1 MSKLKKKGLG
11 RGLSALFGDEK
22 FEPKEKINFTSNT
35 KTLIGDLTRNPFQP
49 RQIFNEEKLE
59 ELSNSIK
66 KNGVIQP
73 IAVRP
78 DKSNEGKYQIVAG
91 ERRWLAAQKAG
102 LHEIP
107 IVILDLNDNE
117 SLEVAIVENIQ
128 RDDLNSIEEAKAYE
142 RLNKEFNY
150 DHEKIARFMSKSRSH
165 VSNTLRLLTLPSD
178 VRAMIEE
185 GLITAGQ
192 ARPLVGVANAT
203 NIAEQIVSKKLSSR
217 SVESLVRTNKGPQ
230 KAGQIRVDANVLE
243 EQRQMEENLGMKVD
257 IINKKNNSG
266 RLTIN
271 YKNLSNLNLF
281 QSFLS
286 SVSHITNI

>member
-1 MSKLKKKGLG
+1 MKKKKGLG
-11 RGLSALFGDEK
+11 RGLSALFGDDKSENNIK
-22 FEPKEKINFTSNT
+22 SKNVPSNT
-35 KTLIGDLTRNPFQP
+35 KVLIGDLTRNPYQP
-49 RQIFNEEKLE
+49 RQIFNEKKLQ
-59 ELSNSIK
+59 ELTNSIK

-73 IAVRP
+73 VAVRP

-107 IVILDLNDNE
+107 IIVLDLDDNE

-128 RDDLNSIEEAKAYE
+128 RDDLNVIEEAKAYE
-142 RLNKEFNY
+142 RLNKEFDY

-178 VRAMIEE
+178 VKAMIEE

-192 ARPLVGVANAT
+192 ARPLVGIANAT
-203 NIAEQIVSKKLSSR
+203 NIAEEIVSKKLSAR
-217 SVESLVRTNKGPQ
+217 SVENLVRGNKGPQ
-230 KAGQIRVDANVLE
+230 KVGQIRVDANVLE
-243 EQRQMEENLGMKVD
+243 EQRQMEENLGMRVD

-266 RLTIN
+266 KLTIN
-271 YKNLSNLNLF
+271 YKNLEQFELISKLLK
-281 QSFLS
+281 QR
-286 SVSHITNI
+286 

>member
-1 MSKLKKKGLG
+1 MKKRKGLG
-11 RGLSALFGDEK
+11 RGLSALFGDDK
-22 FEPKEKINFTSNT
+22 SDNKPKT
-35 KTLIGDLTRNPFQP
+35 KNIESSTKALIGDLTRNPYQP

-59 ELSNSIK
+59 ELANSIK

-78 DKSNEGKYQIVAG
+78 DNSKEGKYQIVAG

-107 IVILDLNDNE
+107 IVILDLDDNE

-128 RDDLNSIEEAKAYE
+128 RDDLNPIEEAKAYE
-142 RLNKEFNY
+142 RLSKEFNY

-203 NIAEQIVSKKLSSR
+203 NIAEQIVSKKLSAR

-271 YKNLSNLNLF
+271 YKNLEQFEFISKLLK
-281 QSFLS
+281 QR
-286 SVSHITNI
+286 

>member
-1 MSKLKKKGLG
+1 MKKKKGLG
-11 RGLSALFGDEK
+11 RGLSALFGDGKSENK
-22 FEPKEKINFTSNT
+22 TETKNIASNT
-35 KTLIGDLTRNPFQP
+35 KALIGDLTRNPYQP
-49 RQIFNEEKLE
+49 RQIFNEKKLE
-59 ELSNSIK
+59 ELANSIK

-78 DKSNEGKYQIVAG
+78 DKSNEGKFQIVAG

-107 IVILDLNDNE
+107 IVILDLDDNE

-128 RDDLNSIEEAKAYE
+128 RDDLNAIEEAKAYE
-142 RLNKEFNY
+142 RLHKEFNY
-150 DHEKIARFMSKSRSH
+150 DHEKIARLMSKSRSH

-178 VRAMIEE
+178 VMAMIEE

-203 NIAEQIVSKKLSSR
+203 NIAEEIVSKKLSAR
-217 SVESLVRTNKGPQ
+217 SVENLVRKNKGPQ

-243 EQRQMEENLGMKVD
+243 EQREMEENLGMRVD

-266 RLTIN
+266 KITISYKDLEQFELISRLL
-271 YKNLSNLNLF
+271 K
-281 QSFLS
+281 QR
-286 SVSHITNI
+286 

>member
-22 FEPKEKINFTSNT
+22 FEPKEKINLTSST
-35 KTLIGDLTRNPFQP
+35 KALIGDLTRNPFQP
-49 RQIFNEEKLE
+49 RQIFNEAKLE
-59 ELSNSIK
+59 ELANSIK

-78 DKSNEGKYQIVAG
+78 DKSSEGKYQIVAG

-107 IVILDLNDNE
+107 IVVLDLDDNE

-128 RDDLNSIEEAKAYE
+128 RDDLNPIEEAKAYE

-203 NIAEQIVSKKLSSR
+203 NIAEQIVSKKLSAR

-266 RLTIN
+266 RLTIS
-271 YKNLSNLNLF
+271 YKNLEQFELISKLLK
-281 QSFLS
+281 QR
-286 SVSHITNI
+286 